1 MTVRPVYAGIAR
13 SVIGRNMMIF
23 SPPRVCGDYSKRLS
37 LTRSATE
44 SAPRMRG
51 LLWICHIDVHK
62 SICLPSI
69 AGITRAV
76 HRVSRPDR
84 SSPRKAGI
92 TPFALGCHHVLL
104 SPSSMCWDY
113 SLPTEQSGES
123 LSSSPPPSMRG
134 IALDLLKFDSFQ

>member
-1 MTVRPVYAGIAR
+1 
-13 SVIGRNMMIF
+13 
-23 SPPRVCGDYSKRLS
+23 
-37 LTRSATE
+37 
-44 SAPRMRG
+44 MRG

-104 SPSSMCWDY
+104 SPPSMCWDY
-113 SLPTEQSGES
+113 SLPTEQAGES
-123 LSSSPPPSMRG
+123 LSSSPPRIAGFTLQEAKEKAETSRPPPSMRG